1 MQGMWFILAA
11 ALLTQLLWEVP
22 SITCTVQV
30 VILSIIIP
38 TCGGAAVG
46 LLSTITPPLT
56 PPTPTPTA
64 GHHSLLTTIVPQK
77 IVKGLEETIDS
88 LLCQTLA
95 ILALSQLFTFFQF
108 FLQFHFI
115 TDSGLC
121 GTYAHIAYLPY
132 GGDSN

>member
-38 TCGGAAVG
+38 TCRGAAVG

-56 PPTPTPTA
+56 PPTPTS
-64 GHHSLLTTIVPQK
+64 SLLTTISPQK
-77 IVKGLEETIDS
+77 RVKGLGETTDS
-88 LLCQTLA
+88 LLLQTSA
-95 ILALSQLFTFFQF
+95 ILTLSQLFTFLPF
-108 FLQFHFI
+108 FLQLHFI
-115 TDSGLC
+115 TDSDLR
-121 GTYAHIAYLPY
+121 GTNAYFAHLPY

>member
-38 TCGGAAVG
+38 TCWGAAVG
-46 LLSTITPPLT
+46 LLSTITPLLT

-64 GHHSLLTTIVPQK
+64 GHQLTTDHHIPPK
-77 IVKGLEETIDS
+77 DSKGAVRD
-88 LLCQTLA
+88 
-95 ILALSQLFTFFQF
+95 
-108 FLQFHFI
+108 
-115 TDSGLC
+115 
-121 GTYAHIAYLPY
+121 
-132 GGDSN
+132 N